1 MLASAKI
8 GHGDDLATVAAPRHL
23 DDRRSSRYLIRMS
36 RQNTMDV
43 PIQSGPDG
51 AARTERVANRIAV
64 GASIT
69 AAVAFVGGGI
79 LLWSREG
86 LGVFLEVLAAGLS
99 ACF

>member
-1 MLASAKI
+1 
-8 GHGDDLATVAAPRHL
+8 
-23 DDRRSSRYLIRMS
+23 MS
-36 RQNTMDV
+36 LNDAMDV
-43 PIQSGPDG
+43 PAQSGLGP

-64 GASIT
+64 GASIA
-69 AAVAFVGGGI
+69 AAVAFIGGGI